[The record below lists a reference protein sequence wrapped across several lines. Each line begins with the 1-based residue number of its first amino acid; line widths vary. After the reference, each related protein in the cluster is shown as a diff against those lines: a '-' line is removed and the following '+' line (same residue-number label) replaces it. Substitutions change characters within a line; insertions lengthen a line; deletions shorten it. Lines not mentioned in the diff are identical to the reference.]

1 MRLLVLLLIV
11 LNCKIG
17 VSDDA
22 IPRTVIYL
30 LDPRNATYT
39 EETMATENGDS
50 RTDIIASRTLTASE
64 AKDLAEIMDAELLT
78 GGGNFCGHRPAWA
91 IREYV
96 GNELKRSVTICGLC
110 ESWGSNGNVSTLK
123 GKRILKQ
130 LSITLP
136 LPDVWRHAKNG
147 GDLGEKDDGPFYT
160 LTSKSAGKSKSR

>member
-1 MRLLVLLLIV
+1 MRCTRSGTPCGFAYWRSWVPPGERGRYPVVSVMRLLVLLLIV
-11 LNCKIG
+11 LNCKIS

-96 GNELKRSVTICGLC
+96 GNELKRSVTICASANL
-110 ESWGSNGNVSTLK
+110 
-123 GKRILKQ
+123 
-130 LSITLP
+130 
-136 LPDVWRHAKNG
+136 G
-147 GDLGEKDDGPFYT
+147 GQMATYPP
-160 LTSKSAGKSKSR
+160 